1 MTKTKF
7 KTAYGAKERSSFE
20 TTGASLTQQHFKDEV
35 DIKNTIRRYDRTGL
49 IANVNKAVAHYGDFT
64 ASVNEY
70 QDALNLVIEAQQ
82 NFAALPAEIRE
93 VFGNNPGEFLEQ
105 VQDPAN
111 KDRMIEL
118 GLIERPQPKVEAK
131 PEAENAAAPPAP
143 QQAGE

>member
-1 MTKTKF
+1 MKTKF
-7 KTAYGAKERSSFE
+7 KTAYGARERSTFE
-20 TTGASLTQQHFKDEV
+20 TIGPSLTQQHFKDEV

-82 NFAALPAEIRE
+82 NFAALPSEIRE
-93 VFGNNPGEFLEQ
+93 VFGNNPGQFLEQ
-105 VQDPAN
+105 VQNPAN

-118 GLIERPQPKVEAK
+118 GLIEKPQIKAEVN
-131 PEAENAAAPPAP
+131 PEPENAAAPPAP

>member
-1 MTKTKF
+1 MKTKF

-20 TTGASLTQQHFKDEV
+20 TTGPSLTQQHFKEEL

-93 VFGNNPGEFLEQ
+93 TFGNNPGQFLEE
-105 VQDPAN
+105 VQNPAN

-118 GLIERPQPKVEAK
+118 GLIEAPQPKAEAF
-131 PEAENAAAPPAP
+131 PAAENAAVPPAP
-143 QQAGE
+143 QEAGE